1 MYPTTLTL
9 ELRVFYG
16 PYVLVWPRAPLPSR
30 GPFVPVKFLC
40 VPLWWLLVPYVFFL
54 LTTT

>member
-16 PYVLVWPRAPLPSR
+16 PYVLVWPRAPLPS
-30 GPFVPVKFLC
+30 VE
-40 VPLWWLLVPYVFFL
+40 VPLYQ
-54 LTTT
+54 